1 MSDETWE
8 KAKKVPL
15 KDYDGDCM
23 YIDEGEGEYHFDPED
38 IILAYGGKWP
48 EGVYGTIKTPIV
60 LDALEIVDA
69 LEQSDAAYED
79 YEVPDD
85 GVKAIKDFCE
95 QWNERYGDKSY
106 LPDFNIGIVDGGAE

>member
-8 KAKKVPL
+8 DARKVPL
-15 KDYDGDCM
+15 NDYKGDCL
-23 YIDEGEGEYHFDPED
+23 YVDTDEGEYYFDARDILLGYGE
-38 IILAYGGKWP
+38 WP
-48 EGVYGTIKTPIV
+48 EGVYGTIETPIV
-60 LDALEIVDA
+60 LDALEIVDG

-95 QWNERYGDKSY
+95 QWNEKYGDKSY